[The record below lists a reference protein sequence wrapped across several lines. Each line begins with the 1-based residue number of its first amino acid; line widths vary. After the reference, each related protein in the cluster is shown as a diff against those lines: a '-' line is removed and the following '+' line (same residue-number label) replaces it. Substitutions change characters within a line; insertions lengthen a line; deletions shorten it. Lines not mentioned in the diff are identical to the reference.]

1 MWTLS
6 NMFTY
11 THSQSHEITYTHSQ
25 SHETRAQW
33 VCLRVE
39 NTAIKKR
46 PTRRHA
52 TATGHAT
59 AKRKD
64 SGGVA
69 PRARDQ
75 IKATQG
81 CGEAEGNTTCVE
93 SITAKAGLA

>member
-6 NMFTY
+6 NMF
-11 THSQSHEITYTHSQ
+11 TYTHSQ

-81 CGEAEGNTTCVE
+81 CGEAEGNTCVE